1 LKWLQYQLTNSN
13 QEATVTETE
22 NLSSS
27 YDVYGYKFTISGPA
41 GKAYSGACQ
50 DFAYFE
56 TNSGVG
62 ANLIEMI
69 EADPDYDALPEVEA
83 SIYTPRNVVFKKGDI
98 SYIDYQGRA
107 IGIHNKK
114 TNHFKIQSRDPDLLY
129 EAVYLFLLS
138 QVGAFL
144 DEQHMHRVHALAVS
158 ICGHAVVVLLP
169 SGGGKSTLTLQL
181 LKHPE
186 VKLLSDD
193 SPFIDVHGHVHAFP
207 LRLGL
212 LRGSESE
219 VPKEHRRVIQRMEF
233 EPKVLLNYEY
243 FSHRVTAD
251 AKPGLLLLGART
263 LASEG
268 RLDRIG
274 FLKGFRAMTANCIV
288 GIGLY
293 HGLEFIL
300 ESSPWEILSRFSL
313 ALSRTRNTF
322 RFLRRSRIYKLRLGR
337 SSESNAN
344 AVIELAKKAFCDE
357 GQQASATEGG
367 TTA

>member
-1 LKWLQYQLTNSN
+1 
-13 QEATVTETE
+13 
-22 NLSSS
+22 
-27 YDVYGYKFTISGPA
+27 VYGYKFTITGPA
-41 GKAYSGACQ
+41 GQAFNGACQ
-50 DFAYFE
+50 DFTYFE
-56 TNSGVG
+56 SGPSDN
-62 ANLIEMI
+62 AHQIELIDAEPNY
-69 EADPDYDALPEVEA
+69 AALPEVEA
-83 SIYTPRNVVFKKGDI
+83 SIYTPRNVVFKSGDV
-98 SYIDYQGRA
+98 SYIDYHGRG
-107 IGIHNKK
+107 IGIHDKK
-114 TNHFKIQSRDPDLLY
+114 TNSFKIQSRDADLLY

-144 DEQHMHRVHALAVS
+144 DEQHLHRVHALAIS

-169 SGGGKSTLTLQL
+169 GGGGKSTLTLAL

-193 SPFIDVHGHVHAFP
+193 SPFIDVEGHVHAFP

-212 LRGSESE
+212 LRGSETE
-219 VPKEHRRVIQRMEF
+219 IPEEHRREIQRMEF

-251 AKPGLLLLGART
+251 AKPGLVLLGART
-263 LASEG
+263 LSPEG

-274 FLKGFRAMTANCIV
+274 FFKGFRAMTANCIV

-300 ESSPWEILSRFSL
+300 SSSPWEILSRFGL
-313 ALSRTRNTF
+313 VLSRTRNTI
-322 RFLRRSRIYKLRLGR
+322 RFLRRSRVYKLRLGR

-344 AVIELAKKAFCDE
+344 AVIELATKLFCEQGEQKA
-357 GQQASATEGG
+357 ASDDSSARKPPLE
-367 TTA
+367 